1 MPVNISEQRA
11 KMALADAFQPPSS
24 HINQAVPWLF
34 ILGSRTLPAGKMREQ
49 DIELATLE
57 VDLRL
62 PSAWKGME
70 PTEPGYDGVIEGCLA
85 GNRRSQQRV
94 YELFYGKMM
103 AVCLRYT
110 KNHDQAKDILQ
121 DGFIKVFRN
130 LAHFNRAGSFEGWV
144 RKIMVNTA
152 IDHFR
157 RARHSY
163 LLLGEDRSME
173 EFEDI
178 AESEEVEDDAAF
190 ELKPA
195 DVINAMQKLTP
206 AYRTVFNLYV
216 FEEMTH
222 KEIAATL
229 GINIG
234 TSKSNLAKAKI
245 NLKRLLVKEHKL
257 H

>member
-1 MPVNISEQRA
+1 M
-11 KMALADAFQPPSS
+11 
-24 HINQAVPWLF
+24 
-34 ILGSRTLPAGKMREQ
+34 
-49 DIELATLE
+49 ELATLE
-57 VDLRL
+57 KNIRL
-62 PSAWKGME
+62 SPAWERMEHPSE
-70 PTEPGYDGVIEGCLA
+70 PVHDAVIDGCIA
-85 GNRRSQQRV
+85 GERRSQQRV

-103 AVCLRYT
+103 SVCLRYT

-130 LAHFNRAGSFEGWV
+130 LAKFNRDGSFEGWV
-144 RKIMVNTA
+144 RRIMVNTA

-163 LLLGEDRSME
+163 LLLGEDRSMD
-173 EFEDI
+173 EFEDL
-178 AESEEVEDDAAF
+178 AEEEDNEVDETM

-222 KEIAATL
+222 KEIADLKASGAAPSPGNTMGVKMSDDEEEAIVSAIDL
-229 GINIG
+229 
-234 TSKSNLAKAKI
+234 LAGRIDQIA
-245 NLKRLLVKEHKL
+245 NSLQKL
-257 H
+257 

>member
-1 MPVNISEQRA
+1 MGPAEPAYNA
-11 KMALADAFQPPSS
+11 
-24 HINQAVPWLF
+24 
-34 ILGSRTLPAGKMREQ
+34 IL
-49 DIELATLE
+49 D
-57 VDLRL
+57 
-62 PSAWKGME
+62 
-70 PTEPGYDGVIEGCLA
+70 GCLA
-85 GNRRSQQRV
+85 GERRSQQRV

-121 DGFIKVFRN
+121 DGFIKVFKS
-130 LAHFNRAGSFEGWV
+130 LEHFNRTGSLEGWI
-144 RKIMVNTA
+144 RRIMVNTA

-173 EFEDI
+173 EFEDLPE
-178 AESEEVEDDAAF
+178 ESEGEEASLPD
-190 ELKPA
+190 LKPA

-222 KEIAATL
+222 KEIAEML
-229 GINIG
+229 DISIG
-234 TSKSNLAKAKI
+234 TSKSNLAKAKN
-245 NLKRLLVKEHKL
+245 NLKRLLQKEHNL
-257 H
+257 P

>member
-1 MPVNISEQRA
+1 M
-11 KMALADAFQPPSS
+11 
-24 HINQAVPWLF
+24 
-34 ILGSRTLPAGKMREQ
+34 
-49 DIELATLE
+49 
-57 VDLRL
+57 
-62 PSAWKGME
+62 
-70 PTEPGYDGVIEGCLA
+70 
-85 GNRRSQQRV
+85 

-121 DGFIKVFRN
+121 DGFIKVYRSLKEYTN
-130 LAHFNRAGSFEGWV
+130 TGSLEGWI
-144 RKIMVNTA
+144 RRIMVNTA

-173 EFEDI
+173 EFGDLAEQDESAEDG
-178 AESEEVEDDAAF
+178 EAAWGD
-190 ELKPA
+190 LKPA

-222 KEIAATL
+222 KEIAETL
-229 GINIG
+229 DISIG
-234 TSKSNLAKAKI
+234 TSKSNLAKAKA
-245 NLKRLLVKEHKL
+245 NLKRLLAKEGQPTI
-257 H
+257 